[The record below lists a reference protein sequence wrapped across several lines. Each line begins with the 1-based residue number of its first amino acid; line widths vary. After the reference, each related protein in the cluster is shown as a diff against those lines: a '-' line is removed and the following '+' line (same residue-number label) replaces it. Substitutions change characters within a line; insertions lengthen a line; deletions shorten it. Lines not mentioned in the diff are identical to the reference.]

1 MSRKLCIKNWWLHRV
16 FMLSGV
22 SALCLFSVAG
32 SSQAQDLP
40 GLLPQVLEN
49 SAELSAFDAR
59 KDGAEA
65 AVDEARAAFLPSL
78 GAKFS
83 YGHSS
88 SHIESG
94 GTTTD
99 SSSKTYSYGV
109 SATLPLFRGGQH
121 VHGLKSAKFEAK
133 AVTLE
138 RFDKKQ
144 EISLEAIDAYLGVI
158 RDRQIVSLRME
169 NAENLAAIRSS
180 QEVRFR
186 LGEGTRTDIALA
198 RIQLELTR
206 SEKRQAQ
213 GRLRTSELTY
223 EKLTGGSASALM
235 APDSLHHL
243 LPRSAAEVRDRAA
256 SQNPKVK
263 VAAARSEAARHAAKA
278 KFGEALPSVDLTA
291 SYDWSH
297 DQVDGTDLEETGY
310 IGVSVS
316 IPLFAP
322 QAYAGIRKSKALSRQ
337 RDYEAQDAAIGVQYA
352 ADIAW
357 GDYLTARDR
366 IVSLQARKK
375 AALDAEYGTGRE
387 YKAGTRDVSDLLD
400 ARERVVDAE
409 IDLVFAEYD
418 RSYAAYVLLA
428 TIGELG
434 GYDETAYLPEFSD

>member
-1 MSRKLCIKNWWLHRV
+1 MSHKLRIKRGWSHRV
-16 FMLSGV
+16 FMLCGT
-22 SALCLFSVAG
+22 SAICLLSAAG
-32 SSQAQDLP
+32 SGLAQDLP
-40 GLLPQVLEN
+40 GLIPQALGN
-49 SAELSAFDAR
+49 SAALSAYEAR
-59 KDGAEA
+59 EEGAA
-65 AVDEARAAFLPSL
+65 AAIDEARAAFLPTL

-83 YGHSS
+83 YGHNS
-88 SHIESG
+88 SHVESG

-99 SSSKTYSYGV
+99 RSAKTYSYGV

-121 VHGLKSAKFEAK
+121 VHGLKSARFEAK
-133 AVTLE
+133 AVSLE
-138 RFDKKQ
+138 RFDKEQ
-144 EISLEAIDAYLGVI
+144 EISLEAVDAYLSVI
-158 RDRQIVSLRME
+158 RDRQILSLRNE
-169 NAENLAAIRSS
+169 NTRNLTAIRSS

-206 SEKRQAQ
+206 SEARKAQ
-213 GRLRTSELTY
+213 GRLRNSELTY
-223 EKLTGGSASALM
+223 EKLSGGSASALM
-235 APDSLHHL
+235 APGSLHHL

-256 SQNPKVK
+256 RENPKVK
-263 VAAARSEAARHAAKA
+263 VAVARSAAARHAAKA

-297 DQVDGTDLEETGY
+297 DQVDGADREETGY

-322 QAYAGIRKSKALSRQ
+322 QTYAGVRKSRALSRQ
-337 RDYEAQDAAIGVQYA
+337 REYEAQDAAIGVQYA

-357 GDYLTARDR
+357 GDYLTAKDQ

-375 AALDAEYGTGRE
+375 AALDAEFGIRKE
-387 YKAGTRDVSDLLD
+387 YDAGVKDVSDLLD

-409 IDLVFAEYD
+409 IDLAFAEYD
-418 RSYAAYVLLA
+418 HSYAAYVVLA

-434 GYDETAYLPEFSD
+434 GYDETAYLPEYSN

>member
-1 MSRKLCIKNWWLHRV
+1 MSRHSCINHWWSHQVFLLCGASV
-16 FMLSGV
+16 FCLLSAV
-22 SALCLFSVAG
+22 G
-32 SSQAQDLP
+32 STQAQDLP
-40 GLLPQVLEN
+40 GLLPQALEN
-49 SAELSAFDAR
+49 SAELSAYEAR
-59 KDGAEA
+59 EEGAEA
-65 AVDEARAAFLPSL
+65 AVDEAKAAFLPTL

-88 SHIESG
+88 SHVENG

-99 SSSKTYSYGV
+99 RSAKTYSYGV

-133 AVTLE
+133 AVSLD
-138 RFDKKQ
+138 RFDKEQ
-144 EISLEAIDAYLGVI
+144 EISLETVDAYLGVI
-158 RDRQIVSLRME
+158 RDRRILSLRQE
-169 NAENLAAIRSS
+169 NASNLAAIRSS

-206 SEKRQAQ
+206 SEARKAQ

-223 EKLTGGSASALM
+223 EKLSGGSANALM
-235 APDSLHHL
+235 APGSLLHL
-243 LPRSAAEVRDRAA
+243 LPHTAAEVRDRAA
-256 SQNPKVK
+256 RENPKVK
-263 VAAARSEAARHAAKA
+263 AAVARSAAARHAAKA
-278 KFGEALPSVDLTA
+278 KFGEALPSVDLIA

-297 DQVDGTDLEETGY
+297 DQIDGADLEETGY

-322 QAYAGIRKSKALSRQ
+322 QTYAGVRKSKALSRQ
-337 RDYEAQDAAIGVQYA
+337 REYEAQDAAIGVQYA

-357 GDYLTARDR
+357 GDYLTAKER
-366 IVSLQARKK
+366 IGSLQARKQ
-375 AALDAEYGTGRE
+375 AALDAEYGTRRE
-387 YKAGTRDVSDLLD
+387 YDAGAKDVTDLLD

-418 RSYAAYVLLA
+418 QSYAAYVLLA

-434 GYDETAYLPEFSD
+434 GYDETAYLPK